1 MRLNMPEPRLLTVL
15 TEPFPT
21 SAHDRCAARFRSAA
35 MVPPLVAAVLAMVA
49 PRSASIPPFTALIVV
64 ARPL

>member
-1 MRLNMPEPRLLTVL
+1 ML

-49 PRSASIPPFTALIVV
+49 REAPASPFTALIVV